1 MTPRLGGVAAVA
13 LLLAVPAAAQTAAP
27 PAEPAESGDVVVY
40 GRALAQV
47 GTATSGSQGTV
58 GYEDFADR
66 PLLRVGEL
74 AENVPGLIATQHSG
88 TGKANQYFLRGFNL
102 DHGTDLAGYVDDEPI
117 NMRTHGHGQG
127 YLDLNFL
134 IPELVERIDYAKGPY
149 AADASDFAAAG
160 TIRFKT
166 VDALPSPFAQLMVGS
181 YGYVRGLAAGS
192 AAAAGGTV
200 LAALDLTRSD
210 GPWTLPED
218 LRKTNA
224 LLKYSHGTQANGWSV
239 KLEGYYARWNATD
252 QVPLRAIEDGEIGRY
267 GNIDPYL
274 GGHTTRI
281 GLTGEWRDG
290 DTSAT
295 AYATYYDFGLT
306 SDFTY
311 YLNDPVNGDE
321 FQQADRRGVFGGSLR
336 HAADLTVAGLPATL
350 TVGADARY
358 DRIGKVGLYTSRDGV
373 RTGTVRQDRVDEES
387 ANLWGSVETRLTPAL
402 RLTLGV
408 DAALYGYD
416 VRSSLAAN
424 SGAGSDALVAPKAA
438 LAWQVAHGLEL
449 YADYGEGYHS
459 NDARGAATR
468 VDPAT
473 GLAIDPV
480 PLLVRARGAEI
491 GARLERSRLSASL
504 VGFTLA
510 LGSELVFAGDEG
522 TTEPNAAS
530 RRYGTEATLFWRP
543 VDALAIDAA
552 AAFTHARFTGVAA
565 GEDRIPNSVGSVVS
579 AGATWT
585 VVPRL
590 ALTLRLRHFGSAPL
604 VEDDSARSNPTTL
617 VNGGAYLTLGRDR
630 IGVDLLNAFN
640 SHADDIAYYY
650 ASRLPGERADGVDDY
665 HIHPVEPREIRISLR
680 HAF

>member
-1 MTPRLGGVAAVA
+1 VTPRLGGVAAVA
-13 LLLAVPAAAQTAAP
+13 LLYAASAAAQTASP
-27 PAEPAESGDVVVY
+27 PPEPAESGDVVVY

-47 GTATSGSQGTV
+47 GTATSGSQGAV
-58 GYEDFADR
+58 GYEDFANR

-102 DHGTDLAGYVDDEPI
+102 DHGTDLAGYVDGEPI

-149 AADASDFAAAG
+149 AADAGDFAAAG
-160 TIRFKT
+160 TIRFRT
-166 VDALPSPFAQLMVGS
+166 VDALPAPFAELTGGS
-181 YGYVRGLAAGS
+181 FGYARALAAGS
-192 AAAAGGTV
+192 TAAAGGTL
-200 LAALDLTRSD
+200 LAALDLTRSN

-218 LRKTNA
+218 LRKANA
-224 LLKYSHGTQANGWSV
+224 LIKFSRGTDAAGWSV
-239 KLEGYYARWNATD
+239 KLEGYHARWNATD
-252 QVPLRAIEDGEIGRY
+252 QVPLRAIEDGAISRY

-274 GGHTTRI
+274 GGHTTRV
-281 GLTGEWRDG
+281 GLTGEWRNG
-290 DTSAT
+290 GTSAT

-306 SDFTY
+306 SNFTY
-311 YLNDPVNGDE
+311 YLSDPASGDE

-336 HAADLTVAGLPATL
+336 RAADLTVAGLPATL

-358 DRIGKVGLYTSRDGV
+358 DLIGNVGLYTSRDGV
-373 RTGTVRQDRVDEES
+373 RTGTVRQDRVGEES
-387 ANLWGSVETRLTPAL
+387 GNLWGSVETRLTPAL

-408 DAALYGYD
+408 NAALYGYD

-424 SGAGSDALVAPKAA
+424 SGSGSDALVAPKVA
-438 LAWQVAHGLEL
+438 LAWRVGRGIEL

-459 NDARGAATR
+459 NDARGATR
-468 VDPAT
+468 IDPAT
-473 GLAIDPV
+473 GLATDPV
-480 PLLVRARGAEI
+480 PLLVRARGGEV
-491 GARLERSRLSASL
+491 GARLERGRLSASL

-530 RRYGTEATLFWRP
+530 RRWGTEATLFWRP

-552 AAFTHARFTGVAA
+552 AAFTHARFAGVAA
-565 GEDRIPNSVGSVVS
+565 GEDRIPNSVGNVVS

-604 VEDDSARSNPTTL
+604 VEDGSAWSSPTTL

-630 IGVDLLNAFN
+630 IGFDVLNVLN
-640 SHADDIAYYY
+640 SRADDIAYYY
-650 ASRLPGERADGVDDY
+650 ASRLPGEPADGVDDY
-665 HIHPVEPREIRISLR
+665 HVHPVEPREVRVSLR